1 MKEKRK
7 KGFTLIELLVVVLII
22 GILAAVALPQYEKAV
37 EKSRLAEGIML
48 THTLHKQMDLYI
60 LENGYPT
67 SQVNFLGDTATGTL
81 PITIQT
87 SQRNE
92 GIYYG
97 GQTQTNYFRYNAYC
111 GTKFCDVLADRT
123 DPNGTMLYR
132 LFTRKLT
139 SGGLFR
145 SCSPINKS
153 DIGTKMCALLN
164 KEGWSIGGNISI

>member
-67 SQVNFLGDTATGTL
+67 SQVNFLGDNAVGTL

-97 GQTQTNYFRYNAYC
+97 GMVQTNYFRYNAYC
-111 GTKFCDVLADRT
+111 GAKFCDVMATRADP
-123 DPNGTMLYR
+123 DGTLSYR
-132 LFTRKLT
+132 LFMRKAGNNIVKT
-139 SGGLFR
+139 
-145 SCSPINKS
+145 CSPINNS
-153 DIGTKMCALLN
+153 SIGIKMCNLLH
-164 KEGWSIGGNISI
+164 KEDWSIGENISI